1 MKTLLLATLTTALIS
16 FNSFADSTTDI
27 QNMAN
32 TMVKENILH
41 MNKQF
46 TIRLTNEIKN
56 SLSRTSIY
64 FDNTS
69 AELLV
74 KTSEKNIRPTKHTA
88 TAAEE

>member
-32 TMVKENILH
+32 TMVKENILQ

-56 SLSRTSIY
+56 SLNRTSLY

-69 AELLV
+69 AVLLV
-74 KTSEKNIRPTKHTA
+74 KTNEKSNRPTKHTA
-88 TAAEE
+88 TAAE

>member
-32 TMVKENILH
+32 TMVKENILQ

-56 SLSRTSIY
+56 SLSRTNIY

-69 AELLV
+69 AVLLV
-74 KTSEKNIRPTKHTA
+74 NTSEKSIRPTKQTA
-88 TAAEE
+88 TAAE